1 MSDWKKTLLKSS
13 ALMKD
18 AIKILNNE
26 SFRIVLVEDEDKK
39 LIGTITDGDIRRGL
53 LKHLPMNSQ
62 LSEFMS
68 TEPTVAKVTDN
79 HNQIL
84 LKMQELDLLQIPIVD
99 DYGKVVGLE
108 TLQNLNEKKRYGNP
122 VFLMAGGLGKRL
134 RPLTKDIPK
143 PMLNVGSQPIL
154 ETILKQF
161 IEAGFYNFYIS
172 INYKAE
178 ILQAHFKDGSDWKV
192 SIKYIN
198 EDEPLG
204 TAGALG
210 LLPKDIPD
218 LPIIVMNGDLL
229 TKVDFQ
235 ELLSFHIEQ
244 GLQATMCVR
253 DYEFKVPYG
262 VIHAEGHC
270 ITSII
275 EKPVHKF
282 FINAGI
288 YVLNPV
294 VLNMINGKDYLDM
307 PDLFSELI
315 NEGKQAS
322 IFPLYEY
329 WLDIGKINQFNQ
341 AQIDL
346 KDFF

>member
-1 MSDWKKTLLKSS
+1 
-13 ALMKD
+13 
-18 AIKILNNE
+18 
-26 SFRIVLVEDEDKK
+26 
-39 LIGTITDGDIRRGL
+39 
-53 LKHLPMNSQ
+53 
-62 LSEFMS
+62 
-68 TEPTVAKVTDN
+68 
-79 HNQIL
+79 
-84 LKMQELDLLQIPIVD
+84 MQTSRV
-99 DYGKVVGLE
+99 
-108 TLQNLNEKKRYGNP
+108 
-122 VFLMAGGLGKRL
+122 
-134 RPLTKDIPK
+134 
-143 PMLNVGSQPIL
+143 
-154 ETILKQF
+154 
-161 IEAGFYNFYIS
+161 
-172 INYKAE
+172 
-178 ILQAHFKDGSDWKV
+178 
-192 SIKYIN
+192 
-198 EDEPLG
+198 
-204 TAGALG
+204 
-210 LLPKDIPD
+210 
-218 LPIIVMNGDLL
+218 
-229 TKVDFQ
+229 
-235 ELLSFHIEQ
+235 HIEQ

-294 VLNMINGKDYLDM
+294 VLKMINGKEYLDM

-322 IFPLYEY
+322 MFPLYEY